1 MSARTT
7 APRGHHTPATARIQS
22 RLERL
27 ELAHLREL
35 CAEQAE
41 EIDRLKREVDY
52 ADSCAEMWQR
62 GHERLSEHLNQ
73 GSAKAHS
80 IGLTQS
86 GELIVVRTGAMQ

>member
-7 APRGHHTPATARIQS
+7 APRGHHTPATARIQR

-41 EIDRLKREVDY
+41 EIERLKREVDY

-62 GHERLSEHLNQ
+62 GHESLSEHLRQ
-73 GSAKAHS
+73 GTSDTRC
-80 IGLTQS
+80 IGLTRS
-86 GELIVVRTGAMQ
+86 GELLVVEVAP